1 MADAICENEYFMDL
15 YQYDRKMLLN
25 YKEIRDRAEELEN
38 RYREEEAEMEV
49 MEAEYL
55 AEKEA
60 LERSLKS
67 KREEAADF
75 DNKLNDAGDKAE
87 VYAKAVKEQTEKL
100 RQLRR
105 AVPQKRITG
114 IKSAGGSKKAVK

>member
-1 MADAICENEYFMDL
+1 MDL

-67 KREEAADF
+67 KREE
-75 DNKLNDAGDKAE
+75 
-87 VYAKAVKEQTEKL
+87 
-100 RQLRR
+100 RR
-105 AVPQKRITG
+105 PILT
-114 IKSAGGSKKAVK
+114 IN